1 MSPEL
6 QIRIFAP
13 LIVVAAFFALSFGAA
28 RSLRNPLSVIQKRML
43 AFGTIALLGVG
54 YLILWQR
61 KIVSAT
67 HTEAI
72 WVGGLTIWI
81 LLSWVIA
88 SRLKFTDSES
98 QG

>member
-1 MSPEL
+1 M
-6 QIRIFAP
+6 
-13 LIVVAAFFALSFGAA
+13 
-28 RSLRNPLSVIQKRML
+28 SVIQKRML

-61 KIVSAT
+61 KILSAT